1 MNGWMEGRA
10 EDGWMGEWVNKCG
23 GGCMNRWMDS

>member
-1 MNGWMEGRA
+1 MNGWLEGRA
-10 EDGWMGEWVNKCG
+10 KDGWMGEWVNKW